1 VRNLNII
8 EALQIVFSKDSMS
21 SAAETKPLTLAR
33 LQFASRWLAKRDLAL
48 KRVLDE
54 HGYPAM
60 WNRTPGFS
68 TTVHII
74 LEQQVSLAS
83 ANATF
88 ARLQSKLSGSVS
100 PSELLNLEVSELQCL
115 GLTRQKISYIR
126 LLAEQVVS
134 GEFQFESLSKMTDE
148 EVRRTMTKLKGI
160 GNWTAD
166 IYLSECLL
174 RCDIMPRGD
183 IGIQEAFRVLKGLDA
198 RPTHEELIA
207 MTEHWRPWRS
217 VGTRMLWHF
226 YLNRA
231 KRSGNVG
238 Q

>member
-1 VRNLNII
+1 MAR
-8 EALQIVFSKDSMS
+8 
-21 SAAETKPLTLAR
+21 TKAILTLTPTR
-33 LQFASRWLAKRDLAL
+33 LRLASRWLSERDSAL

-54 HGYPAM
+54 HGYPDM
-60 WNRTPGFS
+60 WDRKPGFS

-88 ARLQSKLSGSVS
+88 CRLQSKLGGTVT
-100 PSELLNLEVSELQCL
+100 PEGVLKLTETDLKAL
-115 GLTRQKISYIR
+115 GITRQKILYTR
-126 LLAEQVVS
+126 LLAEQVAS
-134 GEFQFESLSKMTDE
+134 RAFLFELLTPLSDDLVRSAMT
-148 EVRRTMTKLKGI
+148 RHKGI

-174 RCDIMPRGD
+174 RCDILPTGD
-183 IGIQEAFRVLKGLDA
+183 IGVQEAFRVLKGLEA
-198 RPTHEELIA
+198 RPTHEQLEE

-217 VGTRMLWHF
+217 VGTRMLWKF
-226 YLNRA
+226 YLN
-231 KRSGNVG
+231 